1 MTTSLKKYLLVC
13 LKGIGMGA
21 ADVIPGVSGGTIA
34 FMTGIYEELVGSIN
48 NINGAA
54 VKLLFKGRF
63 REFWKHINGTFLVS
77 LIAGILISIMSLAK
91 LMTYLLSHLPVPTW
105 AFFFGL
111 IIASSVFIL
120 RDIKGWKLKDGVMLV
135 LGVVLGVVVCTLS
148 PTETP
153 DALWFIFLSGSIAIC
168 AMILPGISGSFIL
181 LILGKYEFM
190 LSTLSKI
197 LSGDGVLLDFAV
209 VVIFVLGAL
218 VGILA
223 FSRFLHWLL
232 AHYHRSTLLVLAGF
246 IIGSLVKVWPWSDM
260 TVVREAQLLRT
271 GSLAEIDLQIPAA
284 VIFCLVGAALVT
296 VLELLALRKE
306 KEYPSRSARFA
317 NRSSAGFAIWL
328 NFCGRFAIC
337 RPASAADGARP
348 PAVRTTAQPY
358 TAGRPTPP
366 RLIAEDLK
374 ISEPESDVDQR
385 AAVAFAYHGG
395 HVLPGRPAVVE
406 RQTEVCTDHVVL
418 RESVLIA
425 HARSAGESDEVVLPV
440 VSSVVLRCGDGE
452 KAVNLEPVA
461 VGHVESHSGIGG
473 EAVLGGVDYVE
484 HRPQRHGHRVVPHPV
499 DVVGVASVGY
509 QAVHVFLERREVRN
523 ARV

>member
-111 IIASSVFIL
+111 IVASSVFIL
-120 RDIKGWKLKDGVMLV
+120 RDIKDWKLKDGVMLV
-135 LGVVLGVVVCTLS
+135 LGVVLGMVVCTLS

-153 DALWFIFLSGSIAIC
+153 DALWFIFLSGAIAIC

-190 LSTLSKI
+190 LSTLTKI

-232 AHYHRSTLLVLAGF
+232 ARYHRSTLLVLAGF
-246 IIGSLVKVWPWSDM
+246 IIGCCAPAPW
-260 TVVREAQLLRT
+260 
-271 GSLAEIDLQIPAA
+271 
-284 VIFCLVGAALVT
+284 
-296 VLELLALRKE
+296 
-306 KEYPSRSARFA
+306 
-317 NRSSAGFAIWL
+317 
-328 NFCGRFAIC
+328 
-337 RPASAADGARP
+337 
-348 PAVRTTAQPY
+348 
-358 TAGRPTPP
+358 P
-366 RLIAEDLK
+366 RLTCRF
-374 ISEPESDVDQR
+374 P
-385 AAVAFAYHGG
+385 
-395 HVLPGRPAVVE
+395 
-406 RQTEVCTDHVVL
+406 
-418 RESVLIA
+418 
-425 HARSAGESDEVVLPV
+425 
-440 VSSVVLRCGDGE
+440 
-452 KAVNLEPVA
+452 
-461 VGHVESHSGIGG
+461 
-473 EAVLGGVDYVE
+473 
-484 HRPQRHGHRVVPHPV
+484 PQ
-499 DVVGVASVGY
+499 
-509 QAVHVFLERREVRN
+509 
-523 ARV
+523 